1 MRHRAMLLELALRP
15 LSWCNCMLH
24 AESGLYQRSLR
35 NRVLYC
41 YALVFLST
49 GGFLIIFDWEV
60 HSFGIR
66 NIATAQPSGHG
77 EAPEQRYK
85 LDDLWLN
92 RDTPDTER
100 AIRTIDGAEASRNDT
115 DVGFELARRTDG

>member
-1 MRHRAMLLELALRP
+1 
-15 LSWCNCMLH
+15 
-24 AESGLYQRSLR
+24 
-35 NRVLYC
+35 V
-41 YALVFLST
+41 
-49 GGFLIIFDWEV
+49 
-60 HSFGIR
+60 
-66 NIATAQPSGHG
+66 IATAAAIQAIRAIRAIRNPGNPATAIRRTSRTPVGMNSSSVTQPHNLRGHG

-100 AIRTIDGAEASRNDT
+100 AITTIDGAEASRNDT